1 MHRPSA
7 FRFASIA
14 SVISACAAAA
24 LFSVTA
30 SAQTAAQL
38 VQASNAYA
46 DMCKKSVNMPTGES
60 DLKGNPKLDDYCKCF
75 ADKFLERALKSQ
87 SAANQTPLQETLNQ
101 EMEMRQ
107 SCRAKYNLP
116 AVKK

>member
-1 MHRPSA
+1 MHRPSVL
-7 FRFASIA
+7 RFASIA

-38 VQASNAYA
+38 VQASNGYA

-75 ADKFLERALKSQ
+75 ADKFLARAMQSQ
-87 SAANQTPLQETLNQ
+87 SAASPPPLQESLNQ

-107 SCRAKYNLP
+107 SCRAKYHLP

>member
-1 MHRPSA
+1 MHRPSVL
-7 FRFASIA
+7 RLASI
-14 SVISACAAAA
+14 VSACAAAA

-38 VQASNAYA
+38 VQASNGYA

-87 SAANQTPLQETLNQ
+87 SAANQTPLQESLNQ

>member
-1 MHRPSA
+1 MSHPSA
-7 FRFASIA
+7 RHLTSIA
-14 SVISACAAAA
+14 SIISACIAAT
-24 LFSVTA
+24 LFSVTV

-60 DLKGNPKLDDYCKCF
+60 DLKDNPKLDDYCKCF
-75 ADKFLERALKSQ
+75 ADKFLTRAIQSQ
-87 SAANQTPLQETLNQ
+87 PGASRTPLQETLKQ

-116 AVKK
+116 ALKK